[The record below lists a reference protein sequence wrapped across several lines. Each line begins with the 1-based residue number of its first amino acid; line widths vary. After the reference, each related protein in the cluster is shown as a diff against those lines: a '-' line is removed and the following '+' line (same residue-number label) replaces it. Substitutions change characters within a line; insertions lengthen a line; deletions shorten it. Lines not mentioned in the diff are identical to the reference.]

1 MPADLPAV
9 GLLVRRGWLG
19 AAALLVVCGLLST
32 GAVAQTTDPF
42 VGEFSGDI
50 DGTAHRLLIF
60 SDSPGNYDGELL
72 AEGVRL
78 PVVGRRY
85 GEHMLGQIGF
95 PDNAFNFRARV
106 QGALLLIER
115 QDAPPLRFY
124 R

>member
-9 GLLVRRGWLG
+9 EIRARRRFTFGIAVLAICGFFADRVR
-19 AAALLVVCGLLST
+19 
-32 GAVAQTTDPF
+32 AQTADPF
-42 VGEFSGDI
+42 VGEFTGDI

-85 GEHMLGQIGF
+85 GEQMLGQIGF
-95 PDNAFNFRARV
+95 PDNAFTFRARM

>member
-1 MPADLPAV
+1 M
-9 GLLVRRGWLG
+9 
-19 AAALLVVCGLLST
+19 
-32 GAVAQTTDPF
+32 AQTDPY
-42 VGEFSGDI
+42 VGEFSGEI
-50 DGTAHRLLIF
+50 DGVPHRLLIF

-95 PDNAFNFRARV
+95 PDDAFAFRARV